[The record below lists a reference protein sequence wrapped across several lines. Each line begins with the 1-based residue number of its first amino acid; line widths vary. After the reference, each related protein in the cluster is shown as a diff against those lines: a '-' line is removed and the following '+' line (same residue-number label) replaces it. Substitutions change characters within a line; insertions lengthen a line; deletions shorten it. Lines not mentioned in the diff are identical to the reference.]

1 MVIEI
6 DSGTWVETQDMTSVQ
21 LSQDGDTFAVIGG
34 MTYRATRF
42 GFEELLRM
50 LQQREAQTTDVA
62 Y

>member
-6 DSGTWVETQDMTSVQ
+6 DTGTWIETQNMSSVQ
-21 LSQDGDTFAVIGG
+21 LSQDGDAFVVVDS
-34 MTYRATRF
+34 MTYRSTRF